1 MLTIQWACNVKGIKI
16 PFDLVASEMSST
28 TNSVISAGAIIQ
40 HLAKFR
46 VRMVQQGLSVPPP
59 LTRGGNNSVAALKA
73 SQSSKT
79 DGPVKVA
86 STRRYTK
93 QKTSKQDDYSE
104 GETSEET
111 DSGSEMATPKKPSAK
126 TNGKRNAN
134 RPSRGGRTS
143 KGNQQ
148 IDDTDSDVVK
158 QEPASPTED
167 KDSQARYG
175 VGDSMWSLDG
185 IEEAAA
191 KRVRTSVS
199 SSQFSQSPTKVVVLD
214 IGREGFAKL
223 GVSGQAEDFEPRD
236 DISDYQS
243 ENSEQSSNDDSSGND
258 SPVDRSSYGRV
269 GVSETSA
276 NYHNPYGHNTFGSNQ
291 TNTLEDGHELGFV
304 EHEGFEEDLLGH
316 VTLYDQNRS
325 NDSPVFNGLSPN
337 VSSHSGAKSQGVQ
350 KNTLHG
356 PHNSSDLATV
366 DEHLSSHA
374 STANPGNGIDKYGRL
389 SDGTAAHH
397 ALREPSATSF
407 HGGVTGVG
415 EGFLNNTMPSS
426 YSSYGDHHPS
436 GGNLLSF
443 PQISY
448 GELPEEASQMPRNH
462 DGLDYMASGAPF
474 PHDNGMTWESF
485 LDAESYG
492 FGY

>member
-46 VRMVQQGLSVPPP
+46 VRMVDQGLSVPPP

-79 DGPVKVA
+79 DGPVKIA
-86 STRRYTK
+86 STRRRTK
-93 QKTSKQDDYSE
+93 QKTSKQDDDSE
-104 GETSEET
+104 EETSEET

-158 QEPASPTED
+158 QEPPSSTEGND
-167 KDSQARYG
+167 GQARYG

-199 SSQFSQSPTKVVVLD
+199 SQSSQSPTKVVVLD

-236 DISDYQS
+236 DVSDYQS
-243 ENSEQSSNDDSSGND
+243 ENSEHASNDDFGGNS
-258 SPVDRSSYGRV
+258 SPVDRSSYGRA

-304 EHEGFEEDLLGH
+304 EHEGFEEDLLGQH

-337 VSSHSGAKSQGVQ
+337 VSSYSRAKSQGNQ
-350 KNTLHG
+350 KNALHG
-356 PHNSSDLATV
+356 PHNSSDLARV

-374 STANPGNGIDKYGRL
+374 STANPRNGIDEYGRL

-407 HGGVTGVG
+407 HGGVTGVR

-426 YSSYGDHHPS
+426 FSSYGDHHPS

-448 GELPEEASQMPRNH
+448 GELPEEASQMQLNH

-474 PHDNGMTWESF
+474 PHDDGMTWESF
-485 LDAESYG
+485 LDAKNYE